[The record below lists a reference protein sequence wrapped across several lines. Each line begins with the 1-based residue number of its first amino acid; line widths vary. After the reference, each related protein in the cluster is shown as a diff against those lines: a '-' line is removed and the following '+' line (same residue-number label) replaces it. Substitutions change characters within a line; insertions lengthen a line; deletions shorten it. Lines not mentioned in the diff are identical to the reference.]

1 MDVRRAQAAAAS
13 GEAVASKDAT
23 GIQRAGARTSIGS
36 HVKQIHTLT
45 NLNSLNVLPGC
56 TSVCLSPPFVCLSIR
71 PQRVCCV
78 ARGA

>member
-13 GEAVASKDAT
+13 GEAVASKDST

-36 HVKQIHTLT
+36 HVKQIHTLA

-56 TSVCLSPPFVCLSIR
+56 THFAPVRPPTA
-71 PQRVCCV
+71 CV
-78 ARGA
+78 VRGA